1 MANNLSPIFPRSFR
15 TGDPLAPETQ
25 MGALV
30 SREHMAKVLHYVA
43 FARESGGVIH
53 CGPDMPADYSKVSN
67 RSETLQRFAKFKMSY
82 RIDGLSFCNAIGF
95 TQVPVF
101 RKTNKDNFLCSQL
114 LIRIRKPRDA

>member
-1 MANNLSPIFPRSFR
+1 MTNSLSPIFPRSFR

-43 FARESGGVIH
+43 LARESGGVIH

-67 RSETLQRFAKFKMSY
+67 RSETFLTKICEVRNKLSNRQIKF
-82 RIDGLSFCNAIGF
+82 L
-95 TQVPVF
+95 
-101 RKTNKDNFLCSQL
+101 
-114 LIRIRKPRDA
+114 